1 MDSNER
7 FGLTHEKVGCL
18 PIVNWFLGRMGIDDI
33 LNRNLPCDDARL
45 RLAPSQVI
53 GLVVRNIICS
63 HKPLYAIGEWATP
76 YEASMLGLAVGDQ
89 RALNDDRVGRM
100 LDRLF
105 DSDRASLITQVVL
118 SMIKEF
124 DIDLSQ
130 LHNDSTTVTFHGA
143 YRSATGETRGG
154 QPTPVITHGFNKDH
168 RPDLKQ
174 LLYILTISADGA
186 VPIAYR
192 SADGNTVDDVTHIET
207 WDSLVSLVGSPDFT
221 YVADSKLCSA
231 EAMGHIARLG
241 GRFVTIIPHG
251 RKEDTW
257 FRDFAQTH
265 VPAWEEAYRRKGAR
279 RGDPDEVWRTFVAPA
294 PSTEGYRV
302 IWVHSSAKA
311 GRDANTRQSRI
322 EAGLRAIDSV
332 AERLSS
338 TKSRLR
344 TKVATEEAATAA
356 LAKVK
361 AARWVSFVVRETEKE
376 EFSQEKRGRPGQ
388 NTRYRRRVKNVF
400 SIEAVTKTDM
410 IAYDAATDGCFPM
423 VSNADEA
430 APAQVLGIYR
440 YQPNLERRN
449 HMLKGPQAVAPV
461 FIENPHRIE
470 AILLCHFLAMSA
482 EALIEREIR
491 NSMKV
496 QGLTGIPLYP
506 ELRKCP
512 SPSAP
517 RILEIFADAQRH
529 HLVSKGEV
537 VQDFDPELTP
547 LHLQVLDLL
556 HVPAGVYASSSAS

>member
-1 MDSNER
+1 VDYKRNKLWIPEESVSHVSTVIHR
-7 FGLTHEKVGCL
+7 WLLLTTRHWPVK
-18 PIVNWFLGRMGIDDI
+18 R
-33 LNRNLPCDDARL
+33 
-45 RLAPSQVI
+45 
-53 GLVVRNIICS
+53 
-63 HKPLYAIGEWATP
+63 
-76 YEASMLGLAVGDQ
+76 
-89 RALNDDRVGRM
+89 
-100 LDRLF
+100 
-105 DSDRASLITQVVL
+105 
-118 SMIKEF
+118 
-124 DIDLSQ
+124 
-130 LHNDSTTVTFHGA
+130 GA

-257 FRDFAQTH
+257 FRGFAQTH

-279 RGDPDEVWRTFVAPA
+279 QGDPDEVWRTFVAPA

-311 GRDANTRQSRI
+311 GRDANTLQSRI

-332 AERLSS
+332 AER
-338 TKSRLR
+338 
-344 TKVATEEAATAA
+344 
-356 LAKVK
+356 
-361 AARWVSFVVRETEKE
+361 
-376 EFSQEKRGRPGQ
+376 
-388 NTRYRRRVKNVF
+388 
-400 SIEAVTKTDM
+400 
-410 IAYDAATDGCFPM
+410 
-423 VSNADEA
+423 
-430 APAQVLGIYR
+430 
-440 YQPNLERRN
+440 
-449 HMLKGPQAVAPV
+449 
-461 FIENPHRIE
+461 
-470 AILLCHFLAMSA
+470 
-482 EALIEREIR
+482 
-491 NSMKV
+491 
-496 QGLTGIPLYP
+496 
-506 ELRKCP
+506 
-512 SPSAP
+512 
-517 RILEIFADAQRH
+517 ILEIFGDAQRH

-556 HVPAGVYASSSAS
+556 HVPASVYASSSAS